1 MHGMSEINLM
11 HTHELTLL
19 PKAYLWCVDNVL
31 GSLGKDSG
39 GSITVSRRSKG
50 PSLYAGNNLLELSYA
65 AFAL

>member
-19 PKAYLWCVDNVL
+19 PEEYLWCVDNVL

-39 GSITVSRRSKG
+39 GSITISRRRKG
-50 PSLYAGNNLLELSYA
+50 LSLYAGMYLLVLSYA
-65 AFAL
+65 ALAL